1 MAIRYYTDS
10 PLKRYLQAD
19 KNEVSVCSKNRIFP
33 KNPVFVKNFM
43 PEKLMFQING
53 EPVLQRKMKML
64 NDNNL

>member
-1 MAIRYYTDS
+1 MTGSRFCTQHNTDS
-10 PLKRYLQAD
+10 PLKRYLQAG

-53 EPVLQRKMKML
+53 EPV
-64 NDNNL
+64 